1 MSHQPRQP
9 PEEGPL
15 PSSAHPHL
23 PRGPHQPSQGHPT
36 SWRDYLRALGPGMMA
51 GLADNDPAGVTTYSI
66 VGALAGYSQLWLLV
80 LATFMVQ
87 AVQVTSA
94 RVGDVTHEG
103 ILHLTRRRYGRNLT
117 FVVALLGVLANEAT
131 LIADV
136 SALGVSLELLTG
148 IAWQWFVIPSTV
160 GLLVLTVFCNFRWL
174 RNLFLLVGLLLLAYV
189 VAAFLVHPDWKLAL
203 RGTFIPSLPNTQAEL
218 IAAVALLGTTVSPY
232 LLFWE
237 AEGEREAERGRHQFR
252 LAIFDVTTGYVSS
265 NIISYFIIV
274 TAASTLYVHHQTIST
289 AADVAA
295 ALEPFAGNLAE
306 IIFAVGL
313 LGTGLLA
320 IPMFAISIGYIV
332 AEALERPS
340 GLSRTPRQAPV
351 FYTTLILAFLSGS
364 AAVLLGV
371 DPITAMYDSQV
382 LDGLLMP
389 ALLVVLAMLVNDRHV
404 MGPFRNTRY
413 FNFWLI
419 VSILVMGIAAVAL
432 LLSLI

>member
-1 MSHQPRQP
+1 MSQQPRQP
-9 PEEGPL
+9 PEAEPL

-23 PRGPHQPSQGHPT
+23 PRGPHQPSQGHPVD
-36 SWRDYLRALGPGMMA
+36 WRDYLRALGPGMMA
-51 GLADNDPAGVTTYSI
+51 GLADNDPSGVTTYSI

-87 AVQVTSA
+87 AVQATSA

-136 SALGVSLELLTG
+136 SALGVSMELLTG
-148 IAWQWFVIPSTV
+148 FAWQWFVIPSTV

-174 RNLFLLVGLLLLAYV
+174 RNLFLLVGLLLLAYI

-203 RGTFIPSLPNTQAEL
+203 RGTFIPLLPNTQAEL

-237 AEGEREAERGRHQFR
+237 AEGEREADRGRSTCIIR
-252 LAIFDVTTGYVSS
+252 LIA
-265 NIISYFIIV
+265 
-274 TAASTLYVHHQTIST
+274 T

-295 ALEPFAGNLAE
+295 ALEPFASNLAA

-320 IPMFAISIGYIV
+320 MPMFAISIGYIV

-351 FYTTLILAFLSGS
+351 FYSTLILAFLSGS
-364 AAVLLGV
+364 VAVLLGI

-389 ALLVVLAMLVNDRHV
+389 ALLVVLARLVNDRHV

-432 LLSLI
+432 LLCLM

>member
-1 MSHQPRQP
+1 
-9 PEEGPL
+9 
-15 PSSAHPHL
+15 
-23 PRGPHQPSQGHPT
+23 
-36 SWRDYLRALGPGMMA
+36 MMA
-51 GLADNDPAGVTTYSI
+51 GLADNDPSGVTTYSI

-87 AVQVTSA
+87 AVQATFA

-136 SALGVSLELLTG
+136 SALGVSMELLTG
-148 IAWQWFVIPSTV
+148 FAWQWFVIPSTV

-174 RNLFLLVGLLLLAYV
+174 RNLFLLVGLLLLAYI

-203 RGTFIPSLPNTQAEL
+203 RGTFIPLLPNTQAEL

-237 AEGEREAERGRHQFR
+237 AEGEREADRGRSTCIIR
-252 LAIFDVTTGYVSS
+252 LIA
-265 NIISYFIIV
+265 
-274 TAASTLYVHHQTIST
+274 T

-295 ALEPFAGNLAE
+295 ALEPFASNLAA

-320 IPMFAISIGYIV
+320 MPMFAISIGYIV

-351 FYTTLILAFLSGS
+351 FYSTLILAFLSGS
-364 AAVLLGV
+364 VAVLLGI

-389 ALLVVLAMLVNDRHV
+389 ALLVVLARLVNDRHV

-432 LLSLI
+432 LLCLM